1 MGHITFIYGGTRSG
15 KSRYA
20 SSLAASLSPT
30 VYYIATAQA
39 LDPEM
44 SARIEKHRKD
54 RPANFITVEEPQ
66 DLSRALKNIPD
77 TADVVLVDCFTL
89 LLSNWIFD
97 ENNSRPAEVL
107 EENILHKIKDFLA
120 LTKDRHNPFVLV
132 SNEVG
137 QSLVAT
143 SSLGRLFCDL
153 QGTTNQQISQA
164 AYRVIKM
171 EAGNP
176 LTLKNWRPPFRL
188 GTTSYIFPTGIV
200 ENVKRLIGRVKDI
213 ELVLF
218 EADKGS
224 NLSEREI
231 ERLALLSYGR
241 DLSFTAH
248 LPLRLMLGG
257 KGEER
262 REAVKIIRRI
272 LKQLEPLS
280 PQAFI
285 LHLPI
290 VKSVMNTRFVEL
302 DTADRCRWQEGC
314 RHSLG
319 EILSSGMESQLLCL
333 ENLGYP
339 FAYAEDLIEEYDLG
353 ICLDVGHLAL
363 YGLSLPEFTNR
374 CLHKTRVVHLHGC
387 SKGKDHLPIHN
398 PLPPDY
404 ADFMNRLV
412 REDYQGIVTLEV
424 FSERDFQQSRERI
437 KGWLEWP

>member
-153 QGTTNQQISQA
+153 QGTT
-164 AYRVIKM
+164 
-171 EAGNP
+171 
-176 LTLKNWRPPFRL
+176 
-188 GTTSYIFPTGIV
+188 
-200 ENVKRLIGRVKDI
+200 
-213 ELVLF
+213 
-218 EADKGS
+218 
-224 NLSEREI
+224 
-231 ERLALLSYGR
+231 
-241 DLSFTAH
+241 
-248 LPLRLMLGG
+248 
-257 KGEER
+257 
-262 REAVKIIRRI
+262 
-272 LKQLEPLS
+272 
-280 PQAFI
+280 
-285 LHLPI
+285 
-290 VKSVMNTRFVEL
+290 
-302 DTADRCRWQEGC
+302 
-314 RHSLG
+314 
-319 EILSSGMESQLLCL
+319 
-333 ENLGYP
+333 
-339 FAYAEDLIEEYDLG
+339 
-353 ICLDVGHLAL
+353 
-363 YGLSLPEFTNR
+363 
-374 CLHKTRVVHLHGC
+374 
-387 SKGKDHLPIHN
+387 
-398 PLPPDY
+398 
-404 ADFMNRLV
+404 
-412 REDYQGIVTLEV
+412 
-424 FSERDFQQSRERI
+424 
-437 KGWLEWP
+437 